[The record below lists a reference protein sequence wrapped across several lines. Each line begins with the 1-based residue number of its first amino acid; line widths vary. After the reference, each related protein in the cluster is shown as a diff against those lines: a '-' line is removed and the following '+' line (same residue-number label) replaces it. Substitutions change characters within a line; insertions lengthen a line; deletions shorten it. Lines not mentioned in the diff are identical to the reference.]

1 MFFSAVGKGIYTCI
15 KYVVSIVKGFF
26 IFIKSI
32 IDFFYKL
39 VFILFVCV
47 VGVVIYKIYNN
58 ASDINKKLDDVKSNI
73 QSILSF
79 TNKSNELLNNINS
92 LSLLNG
98 DKKNNNVKNDTTA
111 TKNNDKQNVE
121 DVAKNDNS
129 KKKDNGSEI
138 NKNNNNIDTNIT
150 NKETKQDVKNEADK
164 KVLNQ
169 QQQED
174 KKGIKQY
181 FTGALKKIKAW
192 MN

>member
-15 KYVVSIVKGFF
+15 KYVVSIIKGFF

-39 VFILFVCV
+39 VFMLFVCV
-47 VGVVIYKIYNN
+47 VGLVIYKIYHN
-58 ASDINKKLDDVKSNI
+58 AADINKKLDEVKSSV

-98 DKKNNNVKNDTTA
+98 GKKNNTVKNDTTSA
-111 TKNNDKQNVE
+111 KNNDKQNV
-121 DVAKNDNS
+121 DNAVKNESSQKKNNS
-129 KKKDNGSEI
+129 SEI
-138 NKNNNNIDTNIT
+138 SKTNDDVNAGKISQ
-150 NKETKQDVKNEADK
+150 EIQQDVKNESDE
-164 KVLNQ
+164 KVLK

-181 FTGALKKIKAW
+181 FTGMLKKIKAW
-192 MN
+192 IE

>member
-1 MFFSAVGKGIYTCI
+1 MFLSAVGKGIYTCI

-150 NKETKQDVKNEADK
+150 NKETKQDVKNEADE
-164 KVLNQ
+164 KVLKQ

-181 FTGALKKIKAW
+181 FTGALKKIKDW

>member
-15 KYVVSIVKGFF
+15 KYVVSIIKGFF

-39 VFILFVCV
+39 VFMLFVCV
-47 VGVVIYKIYNN
+47 VGLVIYKIYHN

-92 LSLLNG
+92 LSLING
-98 DKKNNNVKNDTTA
+98 GKKNNTVKNDTTSA
-111 TKNNDKQNVE
+111 KNNDKQNVE

-138 NKNNNNIDTNIT
+138 NKNNNDIDTNIT
-150 NKETKQDVKNEADK
+150 NQEAKQDVKNDADE
-164 KVLNQ
+164 KVLK

-181 FTGALKKIKAW
+181 LTGTLKKIKAW

>member
-39 VFILFVCV
+39 VFMLFVCA

-98 DKKNNNVKNDTTA
+98 DKKNNNVKNDTTS

-129 KKKDNGSEI
+129 KKKDNGNGI
-138 NKNNNNIDTNIT
+138 NKNNNDIDKNIT
-150 NKETKQDVKNEADK
+150 NKEIKQDVKNEADE
-164 KVLNQ
+164 KVLK